1 MKTTFNT
8 KTFLALACDS
18 FRDGSGIINPD
29 HFVSKKT
36 DPELNTCN
44 TVLGMLADGVTPSE
58 ASLEVADKI
67 IAMAND
73 PDSHGGDF
81 DSKVFNNC
89 RRETNT
95 TGGAG
100 FLAYAPVL
108 YFRKR
113 ADQLA
118 RSYGAANLEGKYP
131 AGSVQDVCGTVTDLR
146 TVNNGYGRSFIIKL
160 DVQGNTFSWFSKH
173 RVAIGDTLDVR
184 GTVKGVR
191 VWRGACEVNMNRVKV
206 IGG

>member
-1 MKTTFNT
+1 METFNT

-36 DPELNTCN
+36 DPEFNTCN

-58 ASLEVADKI
+58 SSLAVAEKI

-73 PDSHGGDF
+73 SENHGGDF

-95 TGGAG
+95 AGGAG

-113 ADQLA
+113 ADA
-118 RSYGAANLEGKYP
+118 VAATSVSHLERQYP
-131 AGSVQDVCGTVTDLR
+131 AGSAQDVCGTVTTL
-146 TVNNGYGRSFIIKL
+146 TEVNTNYGRSFIVKL

-173 RVAIGDTLDVR
+173 RVAVGDTLDVR

-191 VWRGACEVNMNRVKV
+191 VWRGACEVSMNRVKV
-206 IGG
+206 VGG